1 MTFRT
6 STLPLVALVVLALSG
21 CSAAVGA
28 DNASTGT
35 GGNFEMAVTEI
46 CAEADD
52 PQCVMVN
59 GQSVV
64 VPDVFQAAG
73 VEDAAVADSD
83 GQNAV
88 TVTFDEEGAVVL
100 QALTTETAE
109 AGTDARLLIRIGG
122 ELQAAVTVLE
132 PLDGAE
138 AQIGLAPDE
147 DAQEFVD
154 RILQG

>member
-1 MTFRT
+1 
-6 STLPLVALVVLALSG
+6 
-21 CSAAVGA
+21 
-28 DNASTGT
+28 
-35 GGNFEMAVTEI
+35 
-46 CAEADD
+46 
-52 PQCVMVN
+52 
-59 GQSVV
+59 VV

-88 TVTFDEEGAVVL
+88 TVTFDTEGAAVL

-138 AQIGLAPDE
+138 AQTGLAPDE
-147 DAQEFVD
+147 DAQELVD